1 MNKYIKLSNIKFP
14 RLGIHFLIIL
24 YIIFLLF
31 PLFWVVASSLKPTQE
46 IYSGNPAILPQK
58 VTFEHYLSVINGQQL
73 FRSMWNSIIVG
84 VISTVIVVLL
94 AVPSAYSMVHYKSKI
109 NSAIL
114 SWILISQI
122 FPVILVMIPLYVL
135 LRYIG
140 LTDTLTG
147 LTLVYVVWS
156 LPFVLW
162 IMHGYVKSIP
172 LELEEAAVLDGASRL
187 EVIFKIIMPML
198 LPAIGASA
206 LFAFISAWNEFFFAL
221 VLMKSPTLATLQVEL
236 AKYTGMEGQARTG
249 PLAAA
254 SVIATLPS
262 VILFVFMRKWLT
274 KGLTAGAL
282 KG

>member
-1 MNKYIKLSNIKFP
+1 MKKTISFSKIA
-14 RLGIHFLIIL
+14 IHGLIIV

-31 PLFWVVASSLKPTQE
+31 PLLWVVASSFKPTQE
-46 IYSGNPAILPQK
+46 IYSGSPTIFPQQIS
-58 VTFEHYLSVINGQQL
+58 FDHYLSVINGQQI
-73 FRSMWNSIIVG
+73 FRSMWNSFVVG
-84 VISTVIVVLL
+84 VVSTLIVVLI
-94 AVPSAYSMVHYKSKI
+94 AVPSAYAMVRYQSKV
-109 NSAIL
+109 NNAIL
-114 SWILISQI
+114 GWILVSQI

-140 LTDTLTG
+140 LTDSLTG
-147 LTLVYVVWS
+147 LTLIYVVWS

-172 LELEEAAVLDGASRL
+172 MELEEAAVLDGATRTQ
-187 EVIFKIIMPML
+187 VIFKVLMPLL

-221 VLMKSPTLATLQVEL
+221 VLMKSPALATLQVEL
-236 AKYTGMEGQARTG
+236 ARYTGMEGQARTG

-262 VILFVFMRKWLT
+262 IVLFIFMRKWLT
-274 KGLTAGAL
+274 KGLVSGAL

>member
-1 MNKYIKLSNIKFP
+1 MKNNITVSKIV
-14 RLGIHFLIIL
+14 IHVFILL
-24 YIIFLLF
+24 YIVFLLF
-31 PLFWVVASSLKPTQE
+31 PLLWVGASSLKSTQE
-46 IYSGNPAILPQK
+46 IYSGSPTILPQHISL
-58 VTFEHYLSVINGQQL
+58 EHYISVINGQHL
-73 FRSMWNSIIVG
+73 FRSMWNSLVVG
-84 VISTVIVVLL
+84 VISTFLVVLI
-94 AVPSAYSMVHYKSKI
+94 AVPSAYAMVRYKSLI

-114 SWILISQI
+114 GWILVSQI

-135 LRYIG
+135 LRYAG
-140 LTDTLTG
+140 LTDSLTG
-147 LTLVYVVWS
+147 LILVYVIWS

-172 LELEEAAVLDGASRL
+172 IEFEEAAVIDGASRSQ
-187 EVIFKIIMPML
+187 VIFKVLLPLL

-221 VLMKSPTLATLQVEL
+221 VLLKSPALATLQVEL
-236 AKYTGMEGQARTG
+236 ARYTGMEGQARTG

-262 VILFVFMRKWLT
+262 IFLFIFLRKWLT
-274 KGLTAGAL
+274 TGLVSGAL

>member
-1 MNKYIKLSNIKFP
+1 MKTKITVSKIV
-14 RLGIHFLIIL
+14 IHGFILL

-31 PLFWVVASSLKPTQE
+31 PLLWVGASSLKSTQE
-46 IYSGNPAILPQK
+46 IYSGSPTILPQHIS
-58 VTFEHYLSVINGQQL
+58 VDHYLSVIKGQQL
-73 FRSMWNSIIVG
+73 FLSMWNSLVVG
-84 VISTVIVVLL
+84 MISTFLVVLI
-94 AVPSAYSMVHYKSKI
+94 AVPSAYAMVRYKSLV
-109 NSAIL
+109 NNAIL
-114 SWILISQI
+114 GWILVSQI

-135 LRYIG
+135 LRYAG
-140 LTDTLTG
+140 LTDSLTG
-147 LTLVYVVWS
+147 LILVYVIWS

-172 LELEEAAVLDGASRL
+172 IELEEAAVIDGASRSQ
-187 EVIFKIIMPML
+187 VIFKVLLPLL

-221 VLMKSPTLATLQVEL
+221 VLLKSPALATLQVEL
-236 AKYTGMEGQARTG
+236 ARYTGMEGQARTG

-262 VILFVFMRKWLT
+262 IVLFIFLRKWLT
-274 KGLTAGAL
+274 TGLVSGAL